1 VRSTARGHET
11 AGETRYGSATREKP
25 LEGKPWTWQ
34 RGETNPQR
42 LVAEQAVE
50 GVRNAEDGTN
60 YREGIPGD
68 HVDAAG

>member
-1 VRSTARGHET
+1 VERD
-11 AGETRYGSATREKP
+11 KP

-50 GVRNAEDGTN
+50 DVRNVEDGT
-60 YREGIPGD
+60 
-68 HVDAAG
+68 